1 MYRSLT
7 TDHCPL
13 TTENMELQFPIAE
26 VMRFVIVLTRL
37 SGIMLCAP
45 FYTGG
50 YMPVHIRGFFA
61 FVAALVLTPSLPLGN
76 IPPGIGVGSIAS
88 ILFFEIL
95 FGYVIGFTAL
105 CIFAGLQLGG
115 QIIAFNMGYAMNNLV
130 DPQTQV
136 QMPIISFLL
145 NYVGLLLFLQINGHH
160 FFLLAVYES
169 FTTLPIGGFVL
180 NGPLVNQIAGFTASI
195 FVIGIKIAGPIIVV
209 IIVVDIIVG
218 IIGRAAPQIHVLV
231 VGMPLK
237 ILVGFATLSIS
248 LYFMP
253 RYLESLF
260 LSLSRTIH
268 ALAAGG

>member
-1 MYRSLT
+1 
-7 TDHCPL
+7 
-13 TTENMELQFPIAE
+13 MEFQLPIAE

-45 FYTGG
+45 FFTGG
-50 YMPVHIRGFFA
+50 YMPIHIRVVFTFFA
-61 FVAALVLTPSLPLGN
+61 TLALAPALPLGN
-76 IPPGIGVGSIAS
+76 IPTGLGLGSIF
-88 ILFFEIL
+88 ILLLFEII
-95 FGYVIGFTAL
+95 FGLVIGFAAL

-115 QIIAFNMGYAMNNLV
+115 QIISFNIGFSMINLI

-136 QMPIISFLL
+136 NMPIFSFII
-145 NYVGLLLFLQINGHH
+145 NYVGILLFILINGHH

-169 FTTLPIGGFVL
+169 FTTLPVGGFVL
-180 NGPLVNQIAGFTASI
+180 DGPLINQIVGFTASV

-209 IIVVDIIVG
+209 IVIVDVIVG
-218 IIGRAAPQIHVLV
+218 LIGRAAPQIHVLV

-237 ILVGFATLSIS
+237 ILVGFATLSVS
-248 LYFMP
+248 LYFLP

-268 ALAAGG
+268 ALVVGG

>member
-1 MYRSLT
+1 
-7 TDHCPL
+7 
-13 TTENMELQFPIAE
+13 MEFQLPIAE

-45 FYTGG
+45 FFTGG
-50 YMPVHIRGFFA
+50 YMPAHIRVVFTFFA
-61 FVAALVLTPSLPLGN
+61 TLALTPALPLGN
-76 IPPGIGVGSIAS
+76 IPTGLGLGSIAV
-88 ILFFEIL
+88 LLLYEII
-95 FGYVIGFTAL
+95 FGLVIGFTAL

-115 QIIAFNMGYAMNNLV
+115 QIISFNIGFSMINLI

-136 QMPIISFLL
+136 NMPIFSFII
-145 NYVGLLLFLQINGHH
+145 NYIGLLLFILINGHH

-169 FTTLPIGGFVL
+169 FTTLPVGGFVL
-180 NGPLVNQIAGFTASI
+180 DGPLINQIVGFTASL

-209 IIVVDIIVG
+209 VVVVDIIVG
-218 IIGRAAPQIHVLV
+218 LIGRAAPQIHVLV

-248 LYFMP
+248 LYFFP

-268 ALAAGG
+268 ALVVRG

>member
-1 MYRSLT
+1 
-7 TDHCPL
+7 
-13 TTENMELQFPIAE
+13 MEFQFPIAE

-37 SGIMLCAP
+37 SGIMLTAP

-50 YMPVHIRGFFA
+50 YMPLHIRVVFTLFA
-61 FVAALVLTPSLPLGN
+61 TLALTPSLPLGN
-76 IPPGIGVGSIAS
+76 IPAEIGLGSVVV
-88 ILFFEIL
+88 ILMFEIL
-95 FGYVIGFTAL
+95 FGLVIGFTAL

-115 QIIAFNMGYAMNNLV
+115 QIIAFNIGFAMINLI

-136 QMPIISFLL
+136 NMPIFSFIL
-145 NYVGLLLFLQINGHH
+145 NYVGLLLFLLINGHH

-169 FTTLPIGGFVL
+169 FTTLPVGGFVL
-180 NGPLVNQIAGFTASI
+180 DGPLVNQIIGFTASV
-195 FVIGIKIAGPIIVV
+195 FSIGIKIAGPIIVV
-209 IIVVDIIVG
+209 IIVVDVIVG
-218 IIGRAAPQIHVLV
+218 LIGRTAPQIHVLV

-237 ILVGFATLSIS
+237 IVVGFAVLSVS

-268 ALAAGG
+268 ALTAGG